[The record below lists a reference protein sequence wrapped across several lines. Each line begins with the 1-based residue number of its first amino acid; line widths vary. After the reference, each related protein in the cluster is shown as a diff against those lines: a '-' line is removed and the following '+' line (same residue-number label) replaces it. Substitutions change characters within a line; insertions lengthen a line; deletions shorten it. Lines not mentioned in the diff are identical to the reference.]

1 MRFIHTAD
9 LHLDAPLG
17 ALSARAMVRR
27 EALGALGEMIEYA
40 NKRQIKYIVIAGDL
54 FDSPAPSAATL
65 GAVQKMMGEASL
77 TFIIAPG
84 NHDRLGAERYVG
96 AQWPPNVHIF
106 GTQTEVFSFK
116 EGSFIGVGMYEGMNC
131 HPLSAISL
139 PEGKRVAVLHGS
151 LADTNPL
158 HRIDEQILS
167 ALGVDYAALGHIHK
181 GQDPQRACNTW
192 VGIPGSP
199 APHGFD
205 ELGVRSFLDIQIDDG
220 GVHWQRINTEGV
232 RFWEECIGVS
242 DKDLQSDILGRLMLS
257 AARFGEKDIFR
268 FRVQGQTLCS
278 LPTELEEYPA
288 LVEII
293 NETTLPRSIE
303 KEAMQCSLRGY
314 FIREM
319 QELINN
325 APDEQ
330 KAKYEAALRL
340 GLEAF
345 E

>member
-27 EALGALGEMIEYA
+27 EALGVLGQMIEYA
-40 NKRQIKYIVIAGDL
+40 SKRQIKYMVIAGDL

-65 GAVQKMMGEASL
+65 GAVQKMMREASL
-77 TFIIAPG
+77 TFLIAPG
-84 NHDRLGAERYVG
+84 NHDRLVSGGYVG
-96 AQWPPNVHIF
+96 ARWPKNVHIF
-106 GTQTEVFSFK
+106 GAQTEVMSFE
-116 EGSFIGVGMYEGMNC
+116 EGSFIGVGMYEGMHG
-131 HPLSAISL
+131 HPLSAISV
-139 PEGKRVAVLHGS
+139 PAGKRVAVLHGS

-158 HRIDEQILS
+158 HRIDEQVLS

-181 GQDPQRACNTW
+181 GQEPQRACNTW
-192 VGIPGSP
+192 VGTPGSP

-205 ELGVRSFLDIQIDDG
+205 ELGVRSFLDVEIDTG
-220 GVHWQRINTEGV
+220 GVHFERINTQGA
-232 RFWEECIGVS
+232 RFWEERIEIS
-242 DKDLQSDILGRLMLS
+242 EQDTQSEILGRLMLS
-257 AARFGEKDIFR
+257 AARYGEKDIFR
-268 FRVQGQTLCS
+268 FRLQGQTLCS
-278 LPTELEEYPA
+278 LPAELEEYPA

-293 NETTLPRSIE
+293 NETTLPLSIE
-303 KEAMQCSLRGY
+303 KEAAQRSLRGY

-319 QELINN
+319 QDLIQN
-325 APDEQ
+325 APVGQ